1 MTGGWPQD
9 TETEAN
15 EGQGQW
21 ADRERHCRLDEG
33 KRRSHLCPS
42 CRWRSGGNCTARRS
56 TGRSHARSSPRSP
69 RPRRR
74 SCPADPLSSSQ
85 IASAKVHRGGGY
97 SNCLFTTACA
107 HMRAQRSHGRIITDC
122 ALHIWQRYMGLSFRK
137 CYSCYSN
144 KMYCC
149 TQFAWVEHKQ
159 THKPHFICRKA

>member
-21 ADRERHCRLDEG
+21 ADSERHCRLDEG

-56 TGRSHARSSPRSP
+56 TGCSHARSSPRSP

-85 IASAKVHRGGGY
+85 IASAKVYRGGY

-122 ALHIWQRYMGLSFRK
+122 ALHIWQGYMGLSMRK
-137 CYSCYSN
+137 WG
-144 KMYCC
+144 KRDD
-149 TQFAWVEHKQ
+149 TLF
-159 THKPHFICRKA
+159 